1 MMSESSIG
9 GGSKPVIGLVG
20 GVGSGKSAAARLFGQ
35 KGCVVLD
42 ADRIGHRILS
52 RPSARRAV
60 VEEFGEEILAETG
73 GVDRKKL
80 GRLVFGDAGKLERL
94 GRIMWP
100 RIRRSLRRGIVR
112 GRRDASVPAVVL
124 DAAVLL
130 EAGWDSLCTDLVF
143 VDASPSSRRRR
154 ATSRSGWSER
164 DWRRREN
171 SQIALDRKASACSYR
186 IGNDSDIP
194 HLREQVCEVFHR
206 ITRH

>member
-1 MMSESSIG
+1 MSESTSDRG
-9 GGSKPVIGLVG
+9 RAPVIGLVG
-20 GVGSGKSAAARLFGQ
+20 GVGSGKSEAARMLGE
-35 KGCVVLD
+35 KGCLVLD
-42 ADRIGHRILS
+42 ADRIGHRVLS
-52 RPSARRAV
+52 RGSARRAV
-60 VEEFGEEILAETG
+60 AEEFGGEILAEDG
-73 GVDRKKL
+73 RVDRKKL
-80 GRLVFGDAGKLERL
+80 GRLVFGDPEKLERL

-100 RIRRSLRRGIVR
+100 RIRRSLRRGILR

-143 VDASPSSRRRR
+143 VDARPGSRRRR
-154 ATSRSGWSER
+154 ATSRSGWSRE
-164 DWRRREN
+164 DWQRREN

-206 ITRH
+206 ITQH